1 MKPICKHIHKIIC
14 VYEIPEREIKVM
26 ARPYKDIIRTKKKL
40 FKDFFIPWDNTIE
53 YKLEDAMKAN
63 PFADPEII
71 LDRICRTYI
80 NRKLKWTQNDVLK
93 ARKGV

>member
-1 MKPICKHIHKIIC
+1 
-14 VYEIPEREIKVM
+14 M
-26 ARPYKDIIRTKKKL
+26 ARPYKDIIRIKKRL
-40 FKDFFIPWDNTIE
+40 FKDFFIPWDNAIE

-80 NRKLKWTQNDVLK
+80 NKKLEWTQNDVLK
-93 ARKGV
+93 ARKGA